1 MTRRPL
7 QASGA
12 AFITGCV
19 SIPASVPVVAADGA
33 GPVSTLEL
41 FAGFSGAASTAAAFV
56 SAASSSAPDGG
67 LKMRLA
73 REPRGACIGG
83 RIWGLTSDWTALIS
97 DSIWER
103 NSFEA
108 RRNSFMM
115 RPIWRPI
122 SGSFLGPKRISARK
136 KRKIISPEKPKFIV
150 LMINAREE
158 DDHWDGESRGQ
169 SAE

>member
-83 RIWGLTSDWTALIS
+83 GIWGLTSGLTPLIFDLGTEFVRGAAEFVHDAADLAS
-97 DSIWER
+97 D
-103 NSFEA
+103 
-108 RRNSFMM
+108 
-115 RPIWRPI
+115 
-122 SGSFLGPKRISARK
+122 LGQLLGA
-136 KRKIISPEKPKFIV
+136 EKDQRQEEEKDH
-150 LMINAREE
+150 LARE
-158 DDHWDGESRGQ
+158 
-169 SAE
+169 AE